1 MKETAKKVKL
11 SEPVDVDV
19 ITIKRD
25 DYFTD
30 AYTVDLPLDSTPDHI
45 WQDIFEKEWKS
56 SRHLWDRKLFS
67 LGNKLRLITN
77 LDDLEEKLG
86 WVRQVIDRTNERVD
100 EYNQESEVRKVTI
113 EEETRKQKTD
123 EEAKVERIRETLRKS
138 FGAV

>member
-1 MKETAKKVKL
+1 MRETAKKVKL